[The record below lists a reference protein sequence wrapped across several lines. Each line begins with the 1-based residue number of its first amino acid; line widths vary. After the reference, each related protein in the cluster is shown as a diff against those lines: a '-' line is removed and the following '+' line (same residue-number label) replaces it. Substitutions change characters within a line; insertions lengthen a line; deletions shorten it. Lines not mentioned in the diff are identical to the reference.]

1 MGCCFSR
8 SSGPNSPYPG
18 GAPNASSRAI
28 NPPPLSLPEPA
39 HGDHP
44 RGASRRRRREQRPLD
59 QHIDKPLR
67 RHEWTSRDRPW
78 TKRDIATERAD
89 FFDTRVTGRP
99 EVWQTIH
106 AALQVL
112 WETVDQD
119 AQDFNSSGLAT
130 AQMILSAAEIS
141 LPTGNLVN
149 GVYDALGNYYQLPEW
164 VVSDPQNLIQEPDA
178 SAKTDISTAGD
189 DTTAED
195 DMTDDDDEIEGR
207 KREKGKE
214 VIDVREMVSLRARLS
229 ENGQDIK
236 LSISESETV
245 KSVARKIAQHA
256 ELASTKRIRI
266 AYMGKMLKEN
276 SSLAA
281 QGWQTGHVVNALV
294 FNR

>member
-1 MGCCFSR
+1 
-8 SSGPNSPYPG
+8 
-18 GAPNASSRAI
+18 
-28 NPPPLSLPEPA
+28 
-39 HGDHP
+39 
-44 RGASRRRRREQRPLD
+44 
-59 QHIDKPLR
+59 
-67 RHEWTSRDRPW
+67 
-78 TKRDIATERAD
+78 
-89 FFDTRVTGRP
+89 
-99 EVWQTIH
+99 
-106 AALQVL
+106 
-112 WETVDQD
+112 
-119 AQDFNSSGLAT
+119 
-130 AQMILSAAEIS
+130 MILSAAEIS

-256 ELASTKRIRI
+256 EVSLLLPILTISYLPCAHSPNILSVKDTKLTCSQARFDKEDPDSV
-266 AYMGKMLKEN
+266 YGKD
-276 SSLAA
+276 A
-281 QGWQTGHVVNALV
+281 
-294 FNR
+294 